1 MSLNLPPLE
10 PKPEKVAVKPTSLY
24 NKDKFAEEYK
34 QGKKVFGIP
43 GASLT
48 WGIDGV
54 HGISSLIGKDG
65 EESTAKVLDEYA
77 KTHEGVYVFHS
88 IMLPNSTG
96 DTDHILVY
104 KNNIIIIDS
113 KRWKSV
119 RKYGVSASGHV
130 LRGTVAFPEGRVKT
144 NYAINKWREV
154 LNKNKVFGIV
164 CIAQD
169 KIFVTRD
176 RNWYRAPFRLVEI
189 EKLVEQLDYTLDIK
203 TPTSE
208 QDNYAI
214 LSFLACLTVKPRN
227 LRSELIREQGLKR
240 E

>member
-1 MSLNLPPLE
+1 MSLNLPPL
-10 PKPEKVAVKPTSLY
+10 PKRDKEIIKPTSLY
-24 NKDKFAEEYK
+24 SKESFAEEF
-34 QGKKVFGIP
+34 KKGRIVYGVP

-54 HGISSLIGKDG
+54 KGMSGEIGKDG

-77 KTHEGVYVFHS
+77 KNHKGVYVFHS
-88 IMLPNSTG
+88 IMLPESTG

-104 KNNIIIIDS
+104 KDKIIIIDS

-119 RKYGVSASGHV
+119 RKYAVSASGHV
-130 LRGTVAFPEGRVKT
+130 LRGTVAFPEGKVKT
-144 NYAINKWREV
+144 LFAIQKWKKV
-154 LNKNKVFGIV
+154 LTKSSVTGIV
-164 CIAQD
+164 CIAQE
-169 KIFVTRD
+169 KVFVVRD

-189 EKLVEQLDYTLDIK
+189 EKLVEQLDYTLQYD
-203 TPTSE
+203 SNSQQ

-227 LRSELIREQGLKR
+227 LRSELIREDGLSR
-240 E
+240 

>member
-1 MSLNLPPLE
+1 MSLNLPPL
-10 PKPEKVAVKPTSLY
+10 PKKEKEVVKPTSLY
-24 NKDKFAEEYK
+24 DKDSFAKAYK
-34 QGKKVFGIP
+34 EGKTIFGVP

-54 HGISSLIGKDG
+54 QGVSTEVGKDG
-65 EESTAKVLDEYA
+65 EEATAKVLKEYA
-77 KTHEGVYVFHS
+77 AAHKGVYIFHS
-88 IMLPNSTG
+88 IMLPESTG

-104 KNNIIIIDS
+104 GDNIIIIDS

-119 RKYGVSASGHV
+119 RKYGISASGHV

-144 NYAINKWREV
+144 LFSIQKWKKV
-154 LNKNKVFGIV
+154 LSKNTIQGIV

-189 EKLVEQLDYTLDIK
+189 EKLVDQLDYMLK
-203 TPTSE
+203 PSQTPPN
-208 QDNYAI
+208 DNFSI

-227 LRSELIREQGLKR
+227 LRSELIREDGLKR
-240 E
+240 